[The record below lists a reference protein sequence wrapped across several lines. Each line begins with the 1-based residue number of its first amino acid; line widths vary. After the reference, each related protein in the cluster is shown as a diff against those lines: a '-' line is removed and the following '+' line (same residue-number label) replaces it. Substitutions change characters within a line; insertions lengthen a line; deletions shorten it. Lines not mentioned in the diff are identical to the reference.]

1 MPLDNAIIQQWIKDN
16 QLVVVT
22 IAIIL
27 IVIIYK
33 AMKNRMSKPK
43 KEENLD
49 TKDPMLFDMKPED
62 LLEFKK
68 NKIDVLDYLKKEKY
82 KKEDVLERGQKY
94 TKEKEEIEFL
104 LTKQID
110 EWKKEIE
117 LLIKKIEEYQLWL
130 DTFKDGK
137 EN

>member
-1 MPLDNAIIQQWIKDN
+1 MSLDNVTIQQWIKDN

-43 KEENLD
+43 KKENLD

-82 KKEDVLERGQKY
+82 KKEDVLERVQKY